1 MFIKCK
7 RHLFFLAAILT
18 IVLSF
23 SKVSVA
29 APVEVN
35 SRLFAVNTQAYN
47 RVSRLNSYFATELTP
62 QISQQLQGIRHRRS
76 REIKAVLTS
85 SQLLELEHSLRYG
98 DTLNQAINKLDLQ
111 PTQLELIQ
119 AIVQL
124 ADLKMKAVLSK
135 YSVLTQ

>member
-1 MFIKCK
+1 K
-7 RHLFFLAAILT
+7 RYLFFLAAILT

-23 SKVSVA
+23 SKVTFA
-29 APVEVN
+29 ASVEVDTK
-35 SRLFAVNTQAYN
+35 LFAVNTQEY
-47 RVSRLNSYFATELTP
+47 SLLTRLNSYSATELTP

-85 SQLLELEHSLRYG
+85 SQLIELEHSLRYG
-98 DTLNQAINKLDLQ
+98 DTLNQAIEKLDLQ
-111 PTQLELIQ
+111 SAQRELIQ

-135 YSVLTQ
+135 SSLLIE